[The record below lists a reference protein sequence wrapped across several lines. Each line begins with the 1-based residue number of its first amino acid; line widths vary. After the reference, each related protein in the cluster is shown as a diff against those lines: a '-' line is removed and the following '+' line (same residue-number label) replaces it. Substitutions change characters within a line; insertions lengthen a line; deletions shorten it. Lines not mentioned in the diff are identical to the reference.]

1 MLHFPSQSRK
11 EEAKVKRH
19 ATTFTSLQRII
30 LAASS
35 LLATGAFLLALQWLL
50 GIAMA
55 TTVQAQPDAISRY
68 VASTGNDSSN
78 ACANSSTPCKTVQHA
93 VDQAQPGDDIR
104 VATGVYTG
112 VQARAGITQ
121 VVYISKTV
129 TVRGG
134 YTTTNWTAPNSE
146 ANPTTLDA
154 QGLGR
159 VLVVSGTI
167 TAAAEGLHITGG
179 NATGLGGDFYYD
191 VGGGV
196 YVQAATAIFSGCV
209 VYGNTAGTAVQ
220 SYGGGVYARASTIVL
235 RDDTVSGNIA
245 STSADG
251 WGGGLYLA
259 DSRVTLQGN
268 AIVSNTASMV
278 SDGHGGG
285 IRLSG
290 GSGTLS
296 NNTIA
301 GNVASEGYLGYGGG
315 LSVFSYEY
323 YTLTNNAILSN
334 TASMTSNGYGGGLY
348 LDSDATLEN
357 NTFAHNI
364 ASTANTGYGGGVHV
378 TYSNVTFS
386 LNTVISNTASTGG
399 DGRGGGLHVEG
410 GSLAFSGNT
419 VQHNTASMVGRGYG
433 GGAWVAGDATMTDN
447 LIADN
452 TASRGYL
459 GYGGGLNL
467 RGFTRNLWIVNN
479 TIARNTATTT
489 GDGGYGGGLYLYQ
502 GSPTLDGNAI
512 LSNTASTVGASYG
525 GAVYAHA
532 TNPVTLTNNLAI
544 GNRANTQ
551 GSGLFFE
558 GFSPASAVGRLR
570 HNTIAS
576 NLGSGQGVFAG
587 DLTSLS
593 FTNTIIVNHSAWG
606 VYASSGS
613 TVTLEAT
620 LWGSGDWTNGTDWGG
635 AGATTTGTLNLWQD
649 PGFVDPSNGDYHL
662 AEGSSA
668 IDKGV
673 EAGVA
678 NDLDGHPRPIGPP
691 DLGAYEWARRIF
703 LPFVLRNW

>member
-1 MLHFPSQSRK
+1 M
-11 EEAKVKRH
+11 KRY
-19 ATTFTSLQRII
+19 TTTITPRRQTI
-30 LAASS
+30 LAAISP
-35 LLATGAFLLALQWLL
+35 LAAGVLLLALLWLL
-50 GIAMA
+50 NGAPVAAAPAAELHVCLSGPPTCDYA
-55 TTVQAQPDAISRY
+55 TAQA
-68 VASTGNDSSN
+68 
-78 ACANSSTPCKTVQHA
+78 A
-93 VDQAQPGDDIR
+93 VDAANPGDVIK

-121 VVYISKTV
+121 VVYISKSV

-134 YTTTNWTAPNSE
+134 YTTTDWDTADPK

-167 TAAAEGLHITGG
+167 TFATEGLHITGG
-179 NATGLGGDFYYD
+179 DATGLGGEFHYD

-196 YVQAATAIFSGCV
+196 YVQAATVTFSDCV
-209 VYGNTAGTAVQ
+209 VYSNTAGATVS
-220 SYGGGVYARASTIVL
+220 SYGGEGGGVYAHESTIVL
-235 RDDTVSGNIA
+235 LDNTVVNNIA
-245 STSADG
+245 STGADG
-251 WGGGLYLA
+251 RGGGLYLT
-259 DSRVTLQGN
+259 SSGVTLQSN
-268 AIVSNTASMV
+268 TIVSNTASTV
-278 SDGHGGG
+278 NDGYGGG
-285 IRLSG
+285 VCLSG

-296 NNTIA
+296 DNTIA
-301 GNVASEGYLGYGGG
+301 GNVASKGYQGYGGG
-315 LSVFSYEY
+315 LYIFSYEY
-323 YTLTNNAILSN
+323 YTLTNNVILSN
-334 TASMTSNGYGGGLY
+334 TASTASSGYGGGLY
-348 LDSDATLEN
+348 LNSDATLEN
-357 NTFAHNI
+357 NNFVHNI
-364 ASTANTGYGGGVHV
+364 ASTANTGYGGGLRV
-378 TYSNVTFS
+378 TSSDATFN

-399 DGRGGGLHVEG
+399 EGRGGGLHIEG
-410 GSLAFSGNT
+410 GSLAFSINT
-419 VQHNTASMVGRGYG
+419 VRHNTASMVGRGYG
-433 GGAWVAGDATMTDN
+433 GGAWVAGDATLTGN

-452 TASRGYL
+452 TASKGYL

-467 RGFTRNLWIVNN
+467 RGFARDLWLANN

-489 GDGGYGGGLYLYQ
+489 SDGGYGGGLYLYH

-512 LSNTASTVGASYG
+512 LSNTASTVGAGYG

-532 TNPVTLTNNLAI
+532 TNPVTLTNNLAT

-593 FTNTIIVNHSAWG
+593 LTNTIIVNHSAWG

-635 AGATTTGTLNLWQD
+635 TGAINTGTLNLWEE
-649 PGFVDPSNGDYHL
+649 PGFVDPVNGDYHL
-662 AEGSSA
+662 AEGSLA
-668 IDKGV
+668 IDNGL
-673 EAGVA
+673 EAGVT
-678 NDLDGHPRPIGPP
+678 NDLDGYPRPIGPP
-691 DLGAYEWARRIF
+691 DLGAYEWARRIY
-703 LPFVLRNW
+703 LPLVQRSW

>member
-1 MLHFPSQSRK
+1 
-11 EEAKVKRH
+11 VKRH
-19 ATTFTSLQRII
+19 ATTFTSLRRII

-35 LLATGAFLLALQWLL
+35 LLAAIVLLLTLQCIL
-50 GIAMA
+50 GIVM
-55 TTVQAQPDAISRY
+55 TTTAQAQPDATTRY

-78 ACANSSTPCKTVQHA
+78 TCTNSSMPCKTVQHA

-146 ANPTTLDA
+146 ANLTTLDA

-167 TAAAEGLHITGG
+167 TVAAEGLHITGG

-196 YVQAATAIFSGCV
+196 YIQAATAIFSGCV
-209 VYGNTAGTAVQ
+209 VYGNTAGTAVR
-220 SYGGGVYARASTIVL
+220 SYGGGVYAGGSTLILRDNTFSSNVAST
-235 RDDTVSGNIA
+235 G
-245 STSADG
+245 ADG
-251 WGGGLYLA
+251 RGGGLYLA
-259 DSRVTLQGN
+259 GGRVTLQGN
-268 AIVSNTASMV
+268 TVTSNTASKV
-278 SDGHGGG
+278 GNGHGGG
-285 IRLSG
+285 VCLSG
-290 GSGTLS
+290 GNGTLS
-296 NNTIA
+296 DNTFV
-301 GNVASEGYLGYGGG
+301 GNVGSEGNIGYGGG
-315 LSVFSYEY
+315 LSVFSYDY
-323 YTLTNNAILSN
+323 YTLTKNAILSN
-334 TASMTSNGYGGGLY
+334 TASTASNGYGGGLY

-357 NTFAHNI
+357 NTFAHNT
-364 ASTANTGYGGGVHV
+364 ASTANTGYGGGVYV
-378 TYSNVTFS
+378 TYSDVIFN
-386 LNTVISNTASTGG
+386 LNTVARNMASTGG
-399 DGRGGGLHVEG
+399 QGRGGGVHIDG
-410 GSLAFSGNT
+410 GSLAFSDNT
-419 VQHNTASMVGRGYG
+419 VQHNTASMVDRGYG
-433 GGAWVAGDATMTDN
+433 GGAWVAGDATMIDN

-467 RGFTRNLWIVNN
+467 RGFTRDLWLANN
-479 TIARNTATTT
+479 IITCNTATTT
-489 GDGGYGGGLYLYQ
+489 SDGGYGGGLYLYQ
-502 GSPTLDGNAI
+502 GSPTLEGNAI
-512 LSNTASTVGASYG
+512 LSNTASTVGVSYG

-532 TNPVTLTNNLAI
+532 TNPVTLTNNLVTD
-544 GNRANTQ
+544 NRANTQ

-558 GFSPASAVGRLR
+558 GFSPTSAVGHLR

-587 DLTSLS
+587 DLTRLA
-593 FTNTIIVNHSAWG
+593 FTNTIIVDHSAWG

-620 LWGSGDWTNGTDWGG
+620 LWGSGDWANGTDWGG
-635 AGATTTGTLNLWQD
+635 AGTITTGTLNLWQE

-678 NDLDGHPRPIGPP
+678 NDLDDHPRPIGPP